1 LKIKGGSQK
10 FQGIVVDK
18 MSWVCYFGSGNSKN
32 GAKMELAIPKIE
44 EKWS

>member
-1 LKIKGGSQK
+1 MNLL
-10 FQGIVVDK
+10 IVIDK
-18 MSWVCYFGSGNSKN
+18 MSRLCYFGSDNSKN